1 MCNAAGAEAALLPG
15 SGSTIS
21 DTVRGIMEPPR
32 GTGITRLEEEEGEGE
47 EVMVLGMVSP
57 ARSGLTEVTLL
68 LLLSLDRVSVSTTST
83 TSS

>member
-1 MCNAAGAEAALLPG
+1 MCSAAGAEAALLPG

-32 GTGITRLEEEEGEGE
+32 GTGITRLEEGEGE

-57 ARSGLTEVTLL
+57 ARSGLTELTLP

>member
-1 MCNAAGAEAALLPG
+1 MCRAAGAEAALFPG

-32 GTGITRLEEEEGEGE
+32 GTGITREEEGEGE

-57 ARSGLTEVTLL
+57 ARSGLTELTLP

>member
-1 MCNAAGAEAALLPG
+1 MCSAAGAEAALFPG

-32 GTGITRLEEEEGEGE
+32 GTGITREEEEGE

-57 ARSGLTEVTLL
+57 ARSGLTEVTLPP
-68 LLLSLDRVSVSTTST
+68 LLSLDRVSVSTTST